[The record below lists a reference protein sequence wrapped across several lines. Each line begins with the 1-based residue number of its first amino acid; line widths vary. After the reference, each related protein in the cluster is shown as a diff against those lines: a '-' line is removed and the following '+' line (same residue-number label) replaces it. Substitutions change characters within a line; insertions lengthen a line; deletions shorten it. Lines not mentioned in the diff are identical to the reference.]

1 MRIRHAFLLPLLAVL
16 CGLALIPSAKGEPC
30 TMKDANGREIRA
42 AVYLP
47 ENSRPPYKTIILSH
61 GFGGRFEPGIDAYAR
76 WFARHG
82 YAAFAFNF
90 RPDSKRD
97 MLDTSVL
104 TETATLNAVI
114 DQVMAREDVD
124 KEYLYLL
131 GESQGGFVSTHTA
144 YGRGDIRALVLLYP
158 AYVLQYDTWARHREV
173 NGGAPFDP
181 VFFDPDAL
189 DTGKITSPAD
199 TVMGTVISRLYSV
212 DALSFNIYEEMR
224 AIQIPVLIIHGT
236 ADRIVPFRY
245 GQDAADPE
253 KGFPRAELI
262 PIPGADHGFIG
273 KDFETAA
280 ESALAFLAGQ

>member
-1 MRIRHAFLLPLLAVL
+1 
-16 CGLALIPSAKGEPC
+16 
-30 TMKDANGREIRA
+30 MKDANGREIRA

-114 DQVMAREDVD
+114 DQVKAREDVD
-124 KEYLYLL
+124 KEHLFLL

-173 NGGAPFDP
+173 NGGAPFE
-181 VFFDPDAL
+181 
-189 DTGKITSPAD
+189 
-199 TVMGTVISRLYSV
+199 TVISRLYSV